1 MEQKKVFSPEKLYQ
15 EGLSDMTNVSH
26 LQDFLLFYAQYANSL
41 EKENTIL
48 LWKQK
53 TALPEEYHTLEE
65 WNTQNRKVI
74 YGETSH
80 LRLYAPENYSGKMEE
95 YNGRSMIAL
104 FHEKQTV
111 QSDKYHRNTA
121 EHPFSF
127 VGRNAPEPTD
137 EVLLQS
143 CVGTALS
150 CMQTMRC
157 GMPVF
162 EESSEYVTLSEP
174 VRYDLTGNHL
184 YIAKGASYDDVAYGL
199 LRETLF
205 CKLYQPNQT
214 YQIYEMH
221 RFQASCA
228 AQVILHQMGV
238 TKSFP
243 LSMPSNA
250 VSAQEI
256 EQCIASIPSGIETMR
271 QDYAW
276 IQSRLKEE
284 QAAQVSA
291 PSKNKAQTISDGNI
305 KHQEAE
311 KEVPKKETVADEI
324 RKDSPAASNSWDE
337 ALDFQ
342 DLQHVSTAGR
352 QRADAIGI

>member
-1 MEQKKVFSPEKLYQ
+1 MEQKNSFSPDETYQ
-15 EGLSDMTNVSH
+15 FGLSKLSEASQ
-26 LQDFLLFYAQYANSL
+26 LQEFLPLYARYANTLST
-41 EKENTIL
+41 ENIIL
-48 LWKQK
+48 LWEQK
-53 TALPEEYHTLEE
+53 TVPPEEYHTMEE
-65 WNTQNRKVI
+65 WNVQNRKVI

-80 LRLYAPENYSGKMEE
+80 LRLYAPEHYSGRTEE

-111 QSDKYHRNTA
+111 QSDKFHRDTA

-127 VGRNAPEPTD
+127 AGRSVPEPTD
-137 EVLLQS
+137 EMLLQS

-150 CMQTMRC
+150 CMQTMHC

-162 EESSEYVTLSEP
+162 EESAEYVTLSDP
-174 VRYDLTGNHL
+174 VRYDPGGNRL

-214 YQIYEMH
+214 YQVYEMH

-243 LSMPSNA
+243 LSMPSNV

-256 EQCIASIPSGIETMR
+256 EQCIASIPSGIESMR
-271 QDYAW
+271 QDYTW
-276 IQSRLKEE
+276 IQSRLQEE
-284 QAAQVSA
+284 QAAQISA
-291 PSKNKAQTISDGNI
+291 PSKNKAQTISDGNT
-305 KHQEAE
+305 KRQEAE
-311 KEVPKKETVADEI
+311 EHVSKKEPAADEI
-324 RKDSPAASNSWDE
+324 RKDSPTASNNWDE

-352 QRADAIGI
+352 QRTDAIGV